1 MGSLISSRVRP
12 SWPSANKRTMDGI
25 SSRRAG
31 LKIRSFM
38 TPPVYPV
45 DLGSIPYQYLGS
57 YSSSLDLSITP
68 FYRDMRPL
76 SVLMTIALLT
86 SGLTAQTPSS
96 LDVVVLE
103 GDGASNSLA
112 GKTLHPVTI

>member
-1 MGSLISSRVRP
+1 MID
-12 SWPSANKRTMDGI
+12 AM

-31 LKIRSFM
+31 RKIRSF
-38 TPPVYPV
+38 THSSLPRLP
-45 DLGSIPYQYLGS
+45 LGSIPYQYLGS

-86 SGLTAQTPSS
+86 SGLTAQTPSG
-96 LDVVVLE
+96 LDVIVLE

-112 GKTLHPVTI
+112 GKTLHPVTVL